1 MGDMGDIEHPTPVPV
16 PIDLAAW
23 SRREHFEHYLRRV
36 PCTYAMTV
44 ELDATVFAAAL
55 RESPRKTYLAQIWAL
70 ATVVNAHEEFR
81 MRLAEGRDGPRIP
94 AIWPVVHPMF
104 TVFNPARETFCAVW
118 APYDSDFGAFHD
130 AAAPL
135 LAEHAAATELFPQG
149 APPPNVFDVS
159 SIPWASFTG
168 FALDI
173 AENWEHLAPIFTLG
187 KYAEREG
194 RLMLPL
200 AIQVHHAVADGFHTA
215 RLIDELQALL
225 ADPVWIA

>member
-1 MGDMGDIEHPTPVPV
+1 MEHPTPVPV

-23 SRREHFEHYLRRV
+23 ARREHFEHYLRRV

-44 ELDATVFAAAL
+44 ELDATAFAAAL
-55 RESPRKTYLAQIWAL
+55 RESSRKTYLAQIWAL

-81 MRLAEGRDGPRIP
+81 MCLAEAEDGGGSRVP

-104 TVFNPARETFCAVW
+104 TVFNPERETFAAVW
-118 APYDSDFGAFHD
+118 APYDPDFGAFHD

-135 LAEHAAATELFPQG
+135 LAEHAAATEFFPQG

-168 FALDI
+168 FTLNI
-173 AENWEHLAPIFTLG
+173 ESGWEYLAPIFTLG
-187 KYAEREG
+187 KYALRG
-194 RLMLPL
+194 DRVLLPL
-200 AIQVHHAVADGFHTA
+200 AVQIHHAAADGFHTA
-215 RLIDELQALL
+215 RLVNELQVLL
-225 ADPVWIA
+225 AEPSWVG